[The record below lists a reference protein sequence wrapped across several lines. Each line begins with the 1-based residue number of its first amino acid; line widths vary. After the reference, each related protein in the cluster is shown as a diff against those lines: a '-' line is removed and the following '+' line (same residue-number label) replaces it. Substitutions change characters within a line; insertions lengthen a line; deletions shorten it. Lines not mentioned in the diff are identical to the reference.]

1 MKTYVLT
8 VYEKDGKKLLD
19 EKFEAKNDL
28 AAKEIGQEKL
38 EKEGYNEQTHR
49 LVSPDAKLLLFHS

>member
-28 AAKEIGQEKL
+28 EAKEIGQEKL
-38 EKEGYNEQTHR
+38 EKEDYHEQTHR